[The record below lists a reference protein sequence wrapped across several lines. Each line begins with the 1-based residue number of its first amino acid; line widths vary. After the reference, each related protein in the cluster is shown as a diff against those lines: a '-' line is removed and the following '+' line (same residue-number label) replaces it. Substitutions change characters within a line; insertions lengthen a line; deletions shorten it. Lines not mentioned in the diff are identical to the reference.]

1 MLGWVRASAGS
12 ANDEYVWDMVD
23 RRGGAHRGGA
33 SDRDLLSARHRHR
46 LACGGIAAWLGWGAA
61 NQWLTAGILGIV
73 AVTLLQW
80 WKRGRATP
88 QQPGLDVGQ
97 MVHVQSWGPG
107 RTARVSYRGSTWDA
121 ELATPDTPQAET
133 MYIAATRGSV
143 LILAASRP
151 SAVEG

>member
-1 MLGWVRASAGS
+1 MSAYGMWWIV
-12 ANDEYVWDMVD
+12 AAALIAAE
-23 RRGGAHRGGA
+23 
-33 SDRDLLSARHRHR
+33 LLTGTFYLLAVGVAV
-46 LACGGIAAWLGWGAA
+46 ACGGIAAWLGWSAP

-73 AVTLLQW
+73 GVALLEW

-88 QQPGLDVGQ
+88 RQPGLDVGQ
-97 MVHVQSWGPG
+97 MVRVQTWGPG

-143 LILAASRP
+143 LILAAGRP
-151 SAVEG
+151 SVVEG

>member
-1 MLGWVRASAGS
+1 MSAYGMWWI
-12 ANDEYVWDMVD
+12 AAAVLIAAE
-23 RRGGAHRGGA
+23 
-33 SDRDLLSARHRHR
+33 LLTGTFYLLAVGVAV
-46 LACGGIAAWLGWGAA
+46 ACGGIAAWLGWSAA
-61 NQWLTAGILGIV
+61 NQWLTAAILGV
-73 AVTLLQW
+73 VGVMLLEG
-80 WKRGRATP
+80 WKRGRGVTP
-88 QQPGLDVGQ
+88 QQPALDVGQ

-143 LILAASRP
+143 LILAAGRP

>member
-1 MLGWVRASAGS
+1 MSAYGIWWIV
-12 ANDEYVWDMVD
+12 AAALIAAE
-23 RRGGAHRGGA
+23 
-33 SDRDLLSARHRHR
+33 LLTGTFYLLAVGVA
-46 LACGGIAAWLGWGAA
+46 LACGGIAAWLGWSAA
-61 NQWLTAGILGIV
+61 NQWLTAGVLGIV
-73 AVTLLQW
+73 AVALLEW
-80 WKRGRATP
+80 WKRGRAAP

>member
-1 MLGWVRASAGS
+1 MSAYGMWWIV
-12 ANDEYVWDMVD
+12 AAALIAAE
-23 RRGGAHRGGA
+23 
-33 SDRDLLSARHRHR
+33 LLTGTFYLLAVGVAV
-46 LACGGIAAWLGWGAA
+46 ACGGIAAWLGWSAP

-73 AVTLLQW
+73 GVALLEW

-88 QQPGLDVGQ
+88 RQPGLDVGQ

-143 LILAASRP
+143 LILAAGRP
-151 SAVEG
+151 SAVER

>member
-1 MLGWVRASAGS
+1 MSTYGMWWIVAAALIAA
-12 ANDEYVWDMVD
+12 E
-23 RRGGAHRGGA
+23 
-33 SDRDLLSARHRHR
+33 LLTGTFYLLAVGVA
-46 LACGGIAAWLGWGAA
+46 LACGGIAAWLGWSAA

-73 AVTLLQW
+73 AVVLLEW

>member
-1 MLGWVRASAGS
+1 MSAYGMWWIV
-12 ANDEYVWDMVD
+12 AAALIAAE
-23 RRGGAHRGGA
+23 
-33 SDRDLLSARHRHR
+33 LLTGTFYLLAVGVA
-46 LACGGIAAWLGWGAA
+46 LACGGIAAWLGWSAA

-73 AVTLLQW
+73 AVALLEW

-88 QQPGLDVGQ
+88 RQPGLDVGQ

-143 LILAASRP
+143 LILAAGRP